1 MGSERIM
8 TTQQQFLDLLSD
20 IEPSTTTVN
29 DCSSAHNTLRDALK
43 VHNEFS
49 KVHVHTFLSGSY
61 KRNTAVRPTT
71 IGGITQRPD
80 VDIIA
85 LTNHTINDN
94 PQIVLDAVHTAL
106 KDIGYTNLTVNRRSV
121 NVKLKKVDMDVVP
134 IISDGYGGYLIPD
147 IHLEEWLVTNPPAHT
162 EWTVEVN
169 KNANGRFKPLVKLFK
184 WWRRENLSD
193 LKRPKG
199 FILECLVAKHM
210 NYYESNYEKLFVYLL
225 ETIRDSYGIYASLGI
240 IPHLEDPGVAGNNV
254 FSAVTADEFKTFYE
268 KVKEQAAIARNAL
281 NETDDD
287 KALALWRQVL
297 GNRFPRSASHK
308 SANSADMASSLIR
321 SALGAGLTFPSTPV
335 YPNKP
340 GGFA

>member
-1 MGSERIM
+1 M
-8 TTQQQFLDLLSD
+8 TTQQQFLDLLSN

-29 DCSSAHNTLRDALK
+29 DCSSAHNTLRDALEA
-43 VHNEFS
+43 HNEFS
-49 KVHVHTFLSGSY
+49 KVHVNTFLSGSY
-61 KRNTAVRPTT
+61 RRKTAVRPTT

-85 LTNHTINDN
+85 LTNHTIDDK
-94 PQIVLDAVHTAL
+94 PQDVLDAVHSAL
-106 KDIGYTNLTVNRRSV
+106 KDIGYTKLTVNRRSV
-121 NVKLKKVDMDVVP
+121 NVELKKVDMDVVP
-134 IISDGYGGYLIPD
+134 IISDGYDGYLIPD
-147 IHLEEWLVTNPPAHT
+147 IHLKKWLTTNPPAHT
-162 EWTVEVN
+162 QWTIDVN
-169 KNANGRFKPLVKLFK
+169 KQANFKFKPLVKLFK
-184 WWRRENLSD
+184 WWKRENLPD

-210 NYYESNYEKLFVYLL
+210 DYNEKNYEKLFVYLL
-225 ETIRDSYGIYASLGI
+225 ETIRDSYEFYASFNL

-254 FSAVTADEFKTFYE
+254 FSAVTAEEFKTFYE

-297 GNRFPRSASHK
+297 GKCFPRLASHR
-308 SANSADMASSLIR
+308 SAESSDMANSLIR
-321 SALGAGLTFPSTPV
+321 PALGVGLTFPSKPV

>member
-1 MGSERIM
+1 
-8 TTQQQFLDLLSD
+8 
-20 IEPSTTTVN
+20 
-29 DCSSAHNTLRDALK
+29 
-43 VHNEFS
+43 
-49 KVHVHTFLSGSY
+49 
-61 KRNTAVRPTT
+61 
-71 IGGITQRPD
+71 
-80 VDIIA
+80 
-85 LTNHTINDN
+85 
-94 PQIVLDAVHTAL
+94 
-106 KDIGYTNLTVNRRSV
+106 
-121 NVKLKKVDMDVVP
+121 MDVVP

-199 FILECLVAKHM
+199 FILECLVANHM